1 MIHESI
7 IMTYEPPFTVSAKAI
22 KMIAEIS
29 ALIERYVIRMEQ
41 SDSLRLRRVNRIKT
55 IQGSLAIEGNNLSE
69 SQITDILDGKKVVAS
84 IRAIQEAKNAIAAY
98 ELYGSLNPY
107 SMKDLLK
114 AHKVMMMA
122 LVDEPGT
129 FRISGVG
136 VFDGTKAVHIAPPS
150 ERVPILMKDLF
161 GWLKK
166 SEDHLL
172 IKSCVFHYEFEFI
185 HPFSDGNGRIGR
197 LWQSLILGGWHP
209 FFEYLPVENM
219 VHANQ
224 QEYYQAINQSS
235 QAGNSGIFID
245 FMLNEILTTLSMHQM
260 KPDHDVGVSVGVNV
274 GVKILDYICENPGCR
289 TNAIANAVGV
299 TSRTVERHI
308 RELRNQGK
316 IEFRGAPKNGGYFYI
331 CT

>member
-1 MIHESI
+1 
-7 IMTYEPPFTVSAKAI
+7 
-22 KMIAEIS
+22 MIAEIS